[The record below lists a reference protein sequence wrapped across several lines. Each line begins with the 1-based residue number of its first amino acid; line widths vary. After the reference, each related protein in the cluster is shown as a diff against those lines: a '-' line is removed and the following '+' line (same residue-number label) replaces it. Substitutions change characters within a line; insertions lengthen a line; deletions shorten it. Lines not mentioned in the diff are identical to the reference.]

1 MTAGSSYSV
10 SGKLIDSVLKKPISG
25 KEISVTIDGGSPKGS
40 DTTNSKGEYEINL
53 KAPDSSGKYD
63 IKAHFA
69 GNSQYRSSDS
79 SATNITVEDTTLTN
93 QKTKITTDQKQTDQ
107 KQTDDQPSNDQPS
120 NDQPSDEPKSHE
132 PKSHEPKSHEP
143 KSHKPE
149 R

>member
-10 SGKLIDSVLKKPISG
+10 SGKLIDSVSKKPISG

-93 QKTKITTDQKQTDQ
+93 QKTKITTDQKQTD
-107 KQTDDQPSNDQPS
+107 DQPSNDQPS

-132 PKSHEPKSHEP
+132 PKSH
-143 KSHKPE
+143 KPE